1 MEEGSKGRRRHSTEF
16 KREVLGKC
24 EAPGA
29 SVAAVALAH
38 GINANLVHKWRR
50 QARPAER
57 GGASFIPVKLRELE
71 PPATAD
77 GSGCIEIQLRRGG
90 TAVQVRW
97 PVSAASGCADW
108 LRAWL
113 G

>member
-1 MEEGSKGRRRHSTEF
+1 MEARNKGRRRHSAEF
-16 KREVLGKC
+16 KREVLVKC

-57 GGASFIPVKLRELE
+57 GGASFIPVKLHEPG
-71 PPATAD
+71 PPATAA
-77 GSGCIEIQLRRGG
+77 GSGCIEINLRRGG

-108 LRAWL
+108 LRGWL

>member
-1 MEEGSKGRRRHSTEF
+1 MEEGGKGRRRHSAEF
-16 KREVLGKC
+16 KPEVLVKC
-24 EAPGA
+24 EAARA

-38 GINANLVHKWRR
+38 GINANLVHKWRQ
-50 QARPAER
+50 QARPADR
-57 GGASFIPVKLRELE
+57 DGASFIPVKLHAPG
-71 PPATAD
+71 PPTTAA
-77 GSGCIEIQLRRGG
+77 GSGWIEIHLRRGG

-108 LRAWL
+108 LRTWL

>member
-1 MEEGSKGRRRHSTEF
+1 MEEGSKGRRRHSREF

-24 EAPGA
+24 EAPGT

-57 GGASFIPVKLRELE
+57 GGASFIPVKLHEPE
-71 PPATAD
+71 PPVTAA
-77 GSGCIEIQLRRGG
+77 GPGCIEIHLRRGG

>member
-1 MEEGSKGRRRHSTEF
+1 MEQARKSRRRHDAEF
-16 KREVLGKC
+16 KRQVLAECGV
-24 EAPGA
+24 PGA

-38 GINANLVHKWRR
+38 GVNANLVHKWRR
-50 QARPAER
+50 SAGPAQ
-57 GGASFIPVKLRELE
+57 GALTNFVPVKLREPGVPVAVTE
-71 PPATAD
+71 AGA
-77 GSGCIEIQLRRGG
+77 IEIQIRRGG

>member
-1 MEEGSKGRRRHSTEF
+1 MEEGVKGRRRHSAEF
-16 KREVLGKC
+16 KREVLVKC
-24 EAPGA
+24 EVPGV

-50 QARPAER
+50 QARPVEQC
-57 GGASFIPVKLRELE
+57 GASFIPVKVRELE
-71 PPATAD
+71 PPVSAA
-77 GSGCIEIQLRRGG
+77 GPGCIEIHLRRGG

-97 PVSAASGCADW
+97 PVSEASGCADW
-108 LRAWL
+108 LRTWL

>member
-1 MEEGSKGRRRHSTEF
+1 MEEGKKGRRRHSAEF
-16 KREVLGKC
+16 KREVLAKC

-38 GINANLVHKWRR
+38 GINANLVHKWRQ
-50 QARPAER
+50 QARPADR
-57 GGASFIPVKLRELE
+57 ACASFIPVKLHE
-71 PPATAD
+71 PEAPVTTA
-77 GSGCIEIQLRRGG
+77 GYGCIEIELRRGG

>member
-1 MEEGSKGRRRHSTEF
+1 MEEGKKGRRRHSAEF
-16 KREVLGKC
+16 KREVLARC
-24 EAPGA
+24 EEPGV

-57 GGASFIPVKLRELE
+57 GGASFIPVKLHE
-71 PPATAD
+71 PVRPVTAA
-77 GSGCIEIQLRRGG
+77 GPGCIEIQLRRGG

-113 G
+113 A